1 VSQALEDQERFC
13 ASAWPRLVGAMTHYC
28 GDVHVAEELVQEA
41 LLRAC
46 RRWSSVSTLA
56 SPEGWT
62 YHVAVNLANSAWRRR
77 RAERRARERHGSAE
91 MVVDRVPIEDQLWIR
106 SALRELSSEQREAVI
121 LRYVLDLSAE
131 QTAAVLG
138 TTPGAVRARTH
149 RAVERLRSQLR
160 PSSVTRQEISDGQ

>member
-1 VSQALEDQERFC
+1 VSEALEDQERFC
-13 ASAWPRLVGAMTHYC
+13 VAAWPRLVGAMTHYC

-77 RAERRARERHGSAE
+77 RAERRARERHGPAE
-91 MVVDRVPIEDQLWIR
+91 MVVDRVPVEDQLWVH

-149 RAVERLRSQLR
+149 RVVERLRSQLR
-160 PSSVTRQEISDGQ
+160 PSSVAQQEISDGQ